1 MTNIKV
7 LSCVCLA
14 AFALCSCTSFL
25 SRTELTRNMVYTDTG
40 VNKPD
45 VFPILHST
53 GYALVSNQRGATRN
67 QKMLNAMRASKLDAY
82 KELTEQVYGV
92 YVKSHDKVLNNVHR
106 QDSLETQI
114 DGVVHGARV
123 IRQYPL
129 GDSYVTELELDTKL
143 IYEMYQMRNAL

>member
-1 MTNIKV
+1 MANIKI

-14 AFALCSCTSFL
+14 TLALCSCTNFL
-25 SRTELTRNMVYTDTG
+25 SRTELTRNIVYTDTG

-45 VFPILHST
+45 VFPILRST

-123 IRQYPL
+123 IRQYPV